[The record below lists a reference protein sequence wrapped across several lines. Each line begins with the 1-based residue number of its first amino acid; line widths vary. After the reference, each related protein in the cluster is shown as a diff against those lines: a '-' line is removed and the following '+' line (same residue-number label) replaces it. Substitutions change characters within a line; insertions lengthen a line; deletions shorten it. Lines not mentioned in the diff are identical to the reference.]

1 MPTVDIEGI
10 GPIDFPEGVTR
21 EQAADII
28 RKAIAAK
35 TPRQSLSIPQQAG
48 AVMAGIGRGLAR
60 IPVDVVEGFGGI
72 TGSDTLIDLA
82 RGMRESDIGRT
93 FLETPDNY
101 KDRTASTVGE
111 VVGNIGG
118 MFLPG
123 GVLKAP
129 KAIMAANAVLSGL
142 QGASEQVQRADENRR
157 AGMEVSSG
165 DQQIAS
171 LLGVLPGA
179 LDMIPYAR
187 MAGTIAP
194 KGLKLA
200 EAAAGRS
207 VIGRALGTGAIE
219 SATEAGQQGLQNII
233 ERGYN
238 ANQDLAE
245 GLMDNATA
253 GGAAGFGMDAILGM
267 MAKGTGKRVMQRRAA
282 LDSVPLDALP
292 NANSIGIRNVGGN
305 PFVEYLARM
314 EAAATKPMP
323 EMPHENYRKP
333 VVEAEAPTLTA
344 KEKKAAEALRIQQR
358 MQQTMP
364 EIGAI
369 DVNLDDIAAEQQAAL
384 DAQAASPQEP
394 ITPLYSKDAA
404 YPDVRLT
411 EEGTIEEPSRL
422 AMDQPGAPRFSVDTQ
437 PAAPTQY
444 TVDNLR
450 QEIEAGTKPQIALD
464 IYNEMEALGGEGLFS
479 TRLVDS
485 LNNGKSEGT
494 YANRV
499 IELALESKSKEDLL
513 RTLNHEAV
521 HGMKQMGL
529 FNDTEW
535 SILNAA
541 FNPDTSLT
549 DYEREQYAK
558 LYNGDQTKINEEAI
572 ARGIE
577 RYAAGQIDAP
587 VAAVSVAAKAAGTV
601 ERLGNVLRGKGFQN
615 ATDVMQSFRSGEMA
629 TRDANLPSISKP
641 RTMRDYEKGLYD
653 TPIPNGK
660 TNRPVVQP
668 AKNVGPVKDGK
679 RTTSLAD
686 LIDQDQTTE
695 DTGEVRHSYAGEN
708 AYAGTLDADLMTANK
723 KTAEEME
730 KAGKP
735 ADNIRLATGWFRSP
749 YDKKWRTEVADDTA
763 KLTPAF
769 AAMPESKLFSKE
781 DSLPLAQVLD
791 HPELFKAYPEL
802 KGVKVVKRAGFLD
815 FSGGLQGSFNPES
828 NTLTITPYAKDP
840 GSTILHEM
848 QHWIQ
853 SKEGFATGGNEDM
866 AVKALSPKKIEKL
879 AREAL
884 KKKEAELDKAS
895 TLVDERLSAL
905 QESAKYK
912 GEIEELNR
920 LSDDALSAYR
930 VWKKTDSDVDKKA
943 WLALQ
948 DRSDG
953 FKNQLAKRISG
964 SSSDGESPT
973 IDELMRVHSLKSAS
987 QSGLDS
993 ARKSLVKLQQE
1004 IADIRSGD
1012 PKALERAI
1020 KQSGAAYDAYK
1031 NIAGE
1036 IEARDVQARQKYT
1049 PDERKAKRPME
1060 SENINPD
1067 DVITVGGGTSDTRY
1081 SIVPQLP
1088 VSGKTPFGAPDER
1101 TQLKKAIDTF
1111 VAKDGLGGIAL
1122 KTRQNFLDMRAG
1134 IAEASRRASKSRGES
1149 SDMAATSA
1157 EAAVRA
1163 YDVAQDQA
1171 ASALKNGALEWVP
1184 GKNGGGYFR
1193 SNGDVANAPATVF
1206 KEAYEKGKLSQLFHY
1221 LAAERADV
1229 LRSEGR
1235 ENKISAADA
1244 AAWKDYGDDPDI
1256 ANYAKRWKTFN
1267 DQMVDTL
1274 QKSGRIDAETAKKF
1288 KANTYLPFYR
1298 IEEGV
1303 DGSVNFQSSGATLA
1317 SSPRL
1322 EKLKGSELDIG
1333 DPTDNI
1339 VRNVNTL
1346 TSMAMKNEAMQ
1357 RVVRDGMQ
1365 LKFIKQV
1372 PKSESGKMNVK
1383 VWVDGKEKHFE
1394 VSDPILFA
1402 SMQASRIPSSTA
1414 LTLAGWPSN
1423 FLRSMVTLDPVFM
1436 INNPVRDSTMAWLQ
1450 GYTDFPLQQL
1460 AQSAYKAI
1468 ANKPSFQ
1475 RLERAGVIGNSIRGE
1490 GGAAGTGKTLRES
1503 YTGKTS
1509 PMHRIQEFS
1518 RKSEGIT
1525 RNTVYESV
1533 MKRTGGDEAQAQYEA
1548 RELLNFNRRG
1558 ADPTVQLVNALIPFQ
1573 NASWQGLDVFYRTL
1587 RGKGAN
1593 PEMRKQMLARM
1604 GVLAGLSAAYTIM
1617 ASQTPEWQEASEEE
1631 RDANWFLP
1639 GGLKMKIPFEAG
1651 FVAKVIPERVTALF
1665 MKHDTGREFLSA
1677 MSRFFWST
1685 MKVDAIPQA
1694 MKPAWEVKTNHSSF
1708 RDKPIEP
1715 EYMRSKEK
1723 TQRFD
1728 DNTSELAK
1736 KISEYTEVLS
1746 PLQVDHLLRGYTGA
1760 IGTYGIQAM
1769 SLLANPEKA
1778 KAAMSMAERTPSDL
1792 PVLGR
1797 FFQRE
1802 EGGKSLG
1809 QYYELSDRAEQAQ
1822 SALKAGLEPTDE
1834 RVKLAAIDRA
1844 VKPIDRQMKT
1854 LTDAEKKVRSLMAT
1868 GGMSPEEA
1876 RPMLREYR
1884 KMKTELAK
1892 MAVKMERE

>member
-28 RKAIAAK
+28 RRAQAAK

-48 AVMAGIGRGLAR
+48 AVMAGIGRGFWGT
-60 IPVDVVEGFGGI
+60 PVAMLEGLGGI
-72 TGSDTLIDLA
+72 TGSQTLLDLA
-82 RGMRESDIGRT
+82 RGARESGIGKT
-93 FLETPDNY
+93 LLEVPENY
-101 KDRTASTVGE
+101 RDRTASTAGE
-111 VVGNIGG
+111 VIGNLGS
-118 MFLPG
+118 MVVPG
-123 GVLKAP
+123 SRLGSAS
-129 KAIMAANAVLSGL
+129 ISGL

-157 AGMEVSSG
+157 AGMNVSSG
-165 DQQIAS
+165 DQQIAAGLGS
-171 LLGVLPGA
+171 LTGL

-200 EAAAGRS
+200 EKAAGSS
-207 VIGRALGTGAIE
+207 VIGRALGTSAIE
-219 SATEAGQQGLQNII
+219 GATEAGQQGLQNVI

-238 ANQDLAE
+238 ANQDLTE
-245 GLMDNATA
+245 GLLDNAVA

-292 NANSIGIRNVGGN
+292 DANSVGIRNVGGN
-305 PFVEYLARM
+305 PLVEYIARM
-314 EAAATKPMP
+314 EAAASKPMP
-323 EMPHENYRKP
+323 DMPREDYRKP
-333 VVEAEAPTLTA
+333 VVEAEAPVLTA

-369 DVNLDDIAAEQQAAL
+369 DVNAIPAENYGQKEKASPFVTPDVSLDAIAAEQQAAI
-384 DAQAASPQEP
+384 DAQAAIPQEP
-394 ITPLYSKDAA
+394 VTPLYSKDAA

-437 PAAPTQY
+437 LAAPTQY

-485 LNNGKSEGT
+485 LNSGKSEGT

-499 IELALESKSKEDLL
+499 IQLALESKSKEDLL

-541 FNPDTSLT
+541 FNPNTSLT
-549 DYEREQYAK
+549 DFEREQYAK
-558 LYNGDQTKINEEAI
+558 LYSGDQAKVNEEAI

-587 VAAVSVAAKAAGTV
+587 KEAVSVAAKAAGTV

-629 TRDANLPSISKP
+629 TRDANLPTISKP
-641 RTMRDYEKGLYD
+641 RTMQDYEKGLYD

-686 LIDQDQTTE
+686 LIDQNEAPQEGQDQ
-695 DTGEVRHSYAGEN
+695 R
-708 AYAGTLDADLMTANK
+708 
-723 KTAEEME
+723 
-730 KAGKP
+730 
-735 ADNIRLATGWFRSP
+735 
-749 YDKKWRTEVADDTA
+749 
-763 KLTPAF
+763 
-769 AAMPESKLFSKE
+769 
-781 DSLPLAQVLD
+781 
-791 HPELFKAYPEL
+791 
-802 KGVKVVKRAGFLD
+802 
-815 FSGGLQGSFNPES
+815 
-828 NTLTITPYAKDP
+828 
-840 GSTILHEM
+840 
-848 QHWIQ
+848 Q
-853 SKEGFATGGNEDM
+853 S
-866 AVKALSPKKIEKL
+866 V
-879 AREAL
+879 
-884 KKKEAELDKAS
+884 
-895 TLVDERLSAL
+895 
-905 QESAKYK
+905 
-912 GEIEELNR
+912 
-920 LSDDALSAYR
+920 
-930 VWKKTDSDVDKKA
+930 
-943 WLALQ
+943 
-948 DRSDG
+948 
-953 FKNQLAKRISG
+953 
-964 SSSDGESPT
+964 
-973 IDELMRVHSLKSAS
+973 
-987 QSGLDS
+987 
-993 ARKSLVKLQQE
+993 
-1004 IADIRSGD
+1004 
-1012 PKALERAI
+1012 
-1020 KQSGAAYDAYK
+1020 
-1031 NIAGE
+1031 
-1036 IEARDVQARQKYT
+1036 
-1049 PDERKAKRPME
+1049 
-1060 SENINPD
+1060 
-1067 DVITVGGGTSDTRY
+1067 
-1081 SIVPQLP
+1081 VPQLP
-1088 VSGKTPFGAPDER
+1088 VSGKTPFGSPDER

-1111 VAKDGLGGIAL
+1111 VVTDPLGGMGL
-1122 KTRQNFLDMRAG
+1122 KVRQNMLDMRAG
-1134 IAEASRRASKSRGES
+1134 IAALGRKAG
-1149 SDMAATSA
+1149 DTSA
-1157 EAAVRA
+1157 RTGSEAAVRN
-1163 YDVAQDQA
+1163 YDVAQDFA
-1171 ASALKNGALEWVP
+1171 SSALKNGALEYV
-1184 GKNGGGYFR
+1184 GSQGDGYFR
-1193 SNGDVANAPATVF
+1193 ANGDVANAPATVF

-1235 ENKISAADA
+1235 EKKISAADA
-1244 AAWKDYGDDPDI
+1244 AAWKEYGKDPEI
-1256 ANYAKRWKTFN
+1256 ADYAKRWKTFN

-1298 IEEGV
+1298 IEEGA

-1357 RVVRDGMQ
+1357 RVVRDGIQ

-1394 VSDPILFA
+1394 VSDPILYE
-1402 SMQASRIPSSTA
+1402 SLTASRIPASTA
-1414 LTLAGWPSN
+1414 LTLAGLPARV
-1423 FLRSMVTLDPVFM
+1423 LREGVTLDPVFM

-1475 RLERAGVIGNSIRGE
+1475 RLEKAGVIGNSIRGE

-1503 YTGKTS
+1503 YKGKTGFL
-1509 PMHRIQEFS
+1509 HQLEEFS

-1525 RNTVYESV
+1525 RNTVYEAV

-1558 ADPTVQLVNALIPFQ
+1558 ADRTVQLVNALIPFQ
-1573 NASWQGLDVFYRTL
+1573 NAAWQGADVLYRGL
-1587 RGKGAN
+1587 RGHGAN
-1593 PEMRKQMLARM
+1593 PEMRKKLLTRM
-1604 GVLAGLSAAYTIM
+1604 GIMAGLSTAYTIM

-1631 RDANWFLP
+1631 RDANWFV
-1639 GGLKMKIPFEAG
+1639 GGLKIKIPFEAG
-1651 FVAKVIPERVTALF
+1651 FIAKVIPERVTALY
-1665 MKHDTGREFLSA
+1665 MGHDTGREFLGA
-1677 MSRFFWST
+1677 MSRFLWST
-1685 MKVDAIPQA
+1685 MKADMVPQA

-1746 PLQVDHLLRGYTGA
+1746 PLQIDHLLRGYTGA
-1760 IGTYGIQAM
+1760 IGTYGIQAL
-1769 SLLANPEKA
+1769 SLAANPEKA

-1844 VKPIDRQMKT
+1844 IKPIDRQMKT

-1868 GGMSPEEA
+1868 GAMSPEEA

-1892 MAVKMERE
+1892 TAVQMERE

>member
-686 LIDQDQTTE
+686 LIDQDEAPQE
-695 DTGEVRHSYAGEN
+695 GQDQR
-708 AYAGTLDADLMTANK
+708 
-723 KTAEEME
+723 
-730 KAGKP
+730 
-735 ADNIRLATGWFRSP
+735 
-749 YDKKWRTEVADDTA
+749 
-763 KLTPAF
+763 
-769 AAMPESKLFSKE
+769 
-781 DSLPLAQVLD
+781 
-791 HPELFKAYPEL
+791 
-802 KGVKVVKRAGFLD
+802 
-815 FSGGLQGSFNPES
+815 
-828 NTLTITPYAKDP
+828 
-840 GSTILHEM
+840 
-848 QHWIQ
+848 Q
-853 SKEGFATGGNEDM
+853 S
-866 AVKALSPKKIEKL
+866 V
-879 AREAL
+879 
-884 KKKEAELDKAS
+884 
-895 TLVDERLSAL
+895 
-905 QESAKYK
+905 
-912 GEIEELNR
+912 
-920 LSDDALSAYR
+920 
-930 VWKKTDSDVDKKA
+930 
-943 WLALQ
+943 
-948 DRSDG
+948 
-953 FKNQLAKRISG
+953 
-964 SSSDGESPT
+964 
-973 IDELMRVHSLKSAS
+973 
-987 QSGLDS
+987 
-993 ARKSLVKLQQE
+993 
-1004 IADIRSGD
+1004 
-1012 PKALERAI
+1012 
-1020 KQSGAAYDAYK
+1020 
-1031 NIAGE
+1031 
-1036 IEARDVQARQKYT
+1036 
-1049 PDERKAKRPME
+1049 
-1060 SENINPD
+1060 
-1067 DVITVGGGTSDTRY
+1067 
-1081 SIVPQLP
+1081 VPQLP

-1604 GVLAGLSAAYTIM
+1604 GIMAGLSTAYTIM